1 MFPTCV
7 DCVLKTLELQLADP
21 CLTLPRKHP
30 IQNLQMELR
39 FLKCYFWCFSTLA
52 GADLNFPMNNVWA
65 GIDFS
70 LSINYKRYYTHF
82 DSAVSTALA
91 KVQLY
96 KPKIRKSCIAFL
108 ERSSVLI
115 QPRKI
120 YDMVEFLDCI
130 IENLEYLVSSKYN
143 MNLRVKEQMGMG
155 SSEEKLR
162 LLRSLL
168 VLAEIRCS
176 RHEILID
183 HLLVHNQAWINS
195 IACQSLLL
203 WIDPMDQN
211 NQKVIEMHLQ
221 HTYSSVTAKVVGS
234 YIDIFLR
241 ILPASIRDYNYR
253 EILDEGLIFLIA
265 LVMESPKKGVL
276 IPTGVSVDEVRFL
289 MHSFLSGRRKEHIA
303 KDRDVFPDYVE
314 EFLLEINKVKAK
326 AREFY
331 TQDIHKLRWFRS
343 PLTNG
348 IGFIDSLLEKLKE
361 TLEGKAKVLS
371 FGRHQVG
378 VIQEELKSVR
388 PDLDNILEL
397 KNDSEELSALWTQ
410 IVNVAYRAEHVI
422 DSCLIGDGQI
432 SYHVI
437 CLSDIIEEIKL
448 IKNEFRKIRR
458 KEVYIR
464 KISGNKDS
472 SRTLPA
478 RANTSKLDEIVVGF
492 KDVAE
497 TIMDKLRGGSARRD
511 IVTIVGMAGQG
522 KTTLAKTI
530 YNDPLIQYDFH
541 ISAWCCISQVY
552 KKRKLLLDILSHI
565 VTRDTIITM
574 SDEDLGERLWKCL
587 KGHKYLIVID
597 DIWDSKAWY
606 DIERFFPDD
615 NNGSRIM
622 FTSRIHDVA
631 LQVKANSKPHHLR
644 PLSNDESWEL
654 LEKKLLEKG
663 DCPSHLSEVGEH
675 IVKLCKALPLAIVVI
690 AGSRLA
696 SEGYMDILE
705 LSYMHLPDHL
715 KTCFLYFGALPED
728 KVISAQK
735 LIKLWIAEG
744 FVRRTGIKRLE
755 DVAKE
760 YFMDL
765 VRRSLVIVTGRSS
778 TGGIKTCYIHDL
790 FRDLCLAKAKE
801 EYFFQL
807 VSISGGHDLPHFL
820 LNPVNYD
827 QYRLMVYGDWDHFVK
842 SRPHGLRIH
851 SLLFFAANSLNL
863 FPCSNASISF
873 DRFKHLKVGMFK
885 NVPSS
890 IVNLKT
896 LETLVI
902 KSVTSIVFP
911 AIIWKMKSLRNV
923 DVKTDFVFAEDY
935 DSFDSLSN
943 LEVLSTIRISH
954 PQVTM
959 KLFGRLPAL
968 RKLSCIFVK
977 SQSGVS
983 CPFEYRSLFDSL
995 RRLES
1000 LKIIQWEASC
1010 LEFDQFRAFGIPRT
1024 LKKLTLSRL
1033 GLPWWAISAI
1043 GQLSNLEGVDRKY
1056 HNKSQFDDYQER
1068 VQIAGNQGHSWNEE
1082 MQDLFARVSTT
1093 IVPVRVPAAI
1103 PTPTTSAP
1111 SIWFIYGGDAET
1123 NDDNHGAKSAKDGGS
1138 YYAKS
1143 AKDGLRNTGHKE
1155 SDRSIGHQN
1164 EPFGVPE
1171 PREAAIST
1179 GVESEERE
1187 RNDPKEWERGSR
1199 V

>member
-1043 GQLSNLEGVDRKY
+1043 GQLSNLEVLKLREHAFAGPKWDVEDV
-1056 HNKSQFDDYQER
+1056 QFPNLKHLELYNLNIEKW
-1068 VQIAGNQGHSWNEE
+1068 IN
-1082 MQDLFARVSTT
+1082 VST
-1093 IVPVRVPAAI
+1093 
-1103 PTPTTSAP
+1103 
-1111 SIWFIYGGDAET
+1111 
-1123 NDDNHGAKSAKDGGS
+1123 
-1138 YYAKS
+1138 
-1143 AKDGLRNTGHKE
+1143 E
-1155 SDRSIGHQN
+1155 S
-1164 EPFGVPE
+1164 F
-1171 PREAAIST
+1171 
-1179 GVESEERE
+1179 
-1187 RNDPKEWERGSR
+1187 
-1199 V
+1199 

>member
-1 MFPTCV
+1 
-7 DCVLKTLELQLADP
+7 
-21 CLTLPRKHP
+21 
-30 IQNLQMELR
+30 
-39 FLKCYFWCFSTLA
+39 
-52 GADLNFPMNNVWA
+52 
-65 GIDFS
+65 
-70 LSINYKRYYTHF
+70 
-82 DSAVSTALA
+82 
-91 KVQLY
+91 
-96 KPKIRKSCIAFL
+96 
-108 ERSSVLI
+108 
-115 QPRKI
+115 
-120 YDMVEFLDCI
+120 
-130 IENLEYLVSSKYN
+130 
-143 MNLRVKEQMGMG
+143 
-155 SSEEKLR
+155 
-162 LLRSLL
+162 
-168 VLAEIRCS
+168 
-176 RHEILID
+176 
-183 HLLVHNQAWINS
+183 
-195 IACQSLLL
+195 
-203 WIDPMDQN
+203 
-211 NQKVIEMHLQ
+211 
-221 HTYSSVTAKVVGS
+221 
-234 YIDIFLR
+234 
-241 ILPASIRDYNYR
+241 
-253 EILDEGLIFLIA
+253 
-265 LVMESPKKGVL
+265 
-276 IPTGVSVDEVRFL
+276 

-361 TLEGKAKVLS
+361 TLEGEAKVLS

-388 PDLDNILEL
+388 SDLDNILEL

-432 SYHVI
+432 CYHVI

-448 IKNEFRKIRR
+448 IKNEFRKIKS

-472 SRTLPA
+472 SRTLLA

-497 TIMDKLRGGSARRD
+497 TILDKLRGGSARRD

-522 KTTLAKTI
+522 KTTLAKKI
-530 YNDPLIQYDFH
+530 YNDPLIH
-541 ISAWCCISQVY
+541 
-552 KKRKLLLDILSHI
+552 HI
-565 VTRDTIITM
+565 VARDTIITM
-574 SDEDLGERLWKCL
+574 TDEDLGERLWKCL

-631 LQVKANSKPHHLR
+631 LQVMPNSKPLHLR
-644 PLSNDESWEL
+644 PLSNEESWEL

-675 IVKLCKALPLAIVVI
+675 IVKLCKGLPLAIVVI
-690 AGSRLA
+690 AGLLTRETHNKINWKQISEHLGSRLA

-760 YFMDL
+760 YFMYL

-820 LNPVNYD
+820 LNP
-827 QYRLMVYGDWDHFVK
+827 
-842 SRPHGLRIH
+842 SRPDGLRIH

-873 DRFKHLKVGMFK
+873 DRFKHLKVLHLGGIFFGSYFPIEITVLVLLRYLEIRGMFK

-902 KSVTSIVFP
+902 KSVTSIVLP

-923 DVKTDFVFAEDY
+923 DVKTDFVFTEDY

-983 CPFEYRSLFDSL
+983 SPFEFLKL
-995 RRLES
+995 RKHAFAGPKWDIEDVQFPNLKYLELYNLNIEKWINVSTESFPCLHRLVLRHCYRLEE
-1000 LKIIQWEASC
+1000 IPPC
-1010 LEFDQFRAFGIPRT
+1010 FGDVST
-1024 LKKLTLSRL
+1024 LKMIEVRFCS
-1033 GLPWWAISAI
+1033 
-1043 GQLSNLEGVDRKY
+1043 
-1056 HNKSQFDDYQER
+1056 ER
-1068 VQIAGNQGHSWNEE
+1068 V
-1082 MQDLFARVSTT
+1082 
-1093 IVPVRVPAAI
+1093 
-1103 PTPTTSAP
+1103 
-1111 SIWFIYGGDAET
+1111 T
-1123 NDDNHGAKSAKDGGS
+1123 NSAKSILCEQLDMG
-1138 YYAKS
+1138 
-1143 AKDGLRNTGHKE
+1143 
-1155 SDRSIGHQN
+1155 N
-1164 EPFGVPE
+1164 EDIEVL
-1171 PREAAIST
+1171 IS
-1179 GVESEERE
+1179 
-1187 RNDPKEWERGSR
+1187 
-1199 V
+1199 